1 MIKTIILDIDDTL
14 YEWAALD
21 PVVVRDVMGPY
32 VKEHFGWTV
41 EEYYKRLYEAT
52 DELVAFSGTTGDCRD
67 RIIRYQLM
75 VEKAGYPVDPHA
87 YDMYHLYWDTF
98 LQRIRPYEGTIEA
111 LQALRERGIRIGVCS
126 DNTAE
131 LQFKKLRV
139 LGLGAYIDFVVTSA
153 EAGIEKPDPKI
164 FERAL
169 QKADCKPEECLFVGD
184 VYAKDVLGPE
194 KAGMRA
200 LWFNNKN
207 KPAIEGVTEI
217 SSLLEL
223 LAYLE

>member
-1 MIKTIILDIDDTL
+1 MIRTVILDIDDTL
-14 YEWAALD
+14 YEWAAVD
-21 PVVVRDVMGPY
+21 PVVVREFMGPY
-32 VKEHFGWTV
+32 VMEHFGWTV
-41 EEYYKRLYEAT
+41 EEYYRRLYAVT
-52 DELVAFSGTTGDCRD
+52 DELVSFSGTTGDCRD

-75 VEKAGYPVDPHA
+75 MEEAGFPVDPHA
-87 YDMYHLYWDTF
+87 YDMYHLYWDNM
-98 LQRIRPYEGTIEA
+98 LARIEPYEGAEETLRA
-111 LQALRERGIRIGVCS
+111 LHARGIRIGACS

-139 LGLGAYIDFVVTSA
+139 LGLGKYMDFVVTSA

-169 QKADCKPEECLFVGD
+169 QKAQCAPEECLFVGD

-200 LWFNNKN
+200 LWFNNKG
-207 KPAIEGVTEI
+207 KPSVEGVAEI
-217 SSLLEL
+217 RAFSEILEH
-223 LAYLE
+223 LE

>member
-1 MIKTIILDIDDTL
+1 MIKTVILDIDDTL

-21 PVVVRDVMGPY
+21 PVVVREYMGPY
-32 VKEHFGWTV
+32 VNAHFGWTV
-41 EEYYKRLYEAT
+41 EEYYRRLREAT

-75 VEKAGYPVDPHA
+75 VEKAGFPVDPHA
-87 YDMYHLYWDTF
+87 LDMYRLYWDRMIE
-98 LQRIRPYEGTIEA
+98 RIEPYEGEIET
-111 LQALRERGIRIGVCS
+111 LHELRARGIRIGVCS

-131 LQFKKLRV
+131 LQFRKLRK
-139 LGLGAYIDFVVTSA
+139 LGVGIYMDFIVTSA

-164 FERAL
+164 YERAL
-169 QKADCKPEECLFVGD
+169 QKAGCAPGECLFIGD
-184 VYAKDVLGPE
+184 VYQKDVLGPE

-207 KPAIEGVTEI
+207 RPAIEGATEI
-217 SSLLEL
+217 KAFSEILDHLE
-223 LAYLE
+223 

>member
-1 MIKTIILDIDDTL
+1 MIKTVILDIDDTL

-21 PVVVRDVMGPY
+21 PVVVREYMGPY
-32 VKEHFGWTV
+32 VEKYFGWSV
-41 EEYYKRLYEAT
+41 EEYYRRLYEAT

-75 VEKAGYPVDPHA
+75 VERAGFPVEPHA
-87 YDMYHLYWDTF
+87 LDMYRLYWDQM
-98 LQRIRPYEGTIEA
+98 LERITPYEGTVEA
-111 LQALRERGIRIGVCS
+111 LQALKARGIRIGVCS

-131 LQFKKLRV
+131 LQFRKLRV
-139 LGLGAYIDFVVTSA
+139 LGIGSYFDFVVTSA

-169 QKADCKPEECLFVGD
+169 QKADCAPEECLFVGD
-184 VYAKDVLGPE
+184 VYKKDVLGPE

-200 LWFNNKN
+200 LWLNNKE

-217 SSLLEL
+217 RSLLEV
-223 LAYLE
+223 LEHLE

>member
-1 MIKTIILDIDDTL
+1 MIKTVILDIDDTL
-14 YEWAALD
+14 YEWAKLD
-21 PVVVRDVMGPY
+21 PVVVRDYIGPY
-32 VKEHFGWTV
+32 VKRHFGWTV
-41 EEYYKRLYEAT
+41 EDYYRRLYEAT

-75 VEKAGYPVDPHA
+75 LEKAGFPVEPHA
-87 YDMYHLYWDTF
+87 YDLYHLYWDEM
-98 LQRIRPYEGTIEA
+98 LRRIVPYEGTTETLEA
-111 LQALRERGIRIGVCS
+111 LRSYGIRIGVCS

-131 LQFKKLRV
+131 LQFRKLRV
-139 LGLGAYIDFVVTSA
+139 LGLGKYMDFVVTSA

-169 QKADCKPEECLFVGD
+169 QKACCAPEECLFVGD
-184 VYAKDVLGPE
+184 VVPKDVLGPE

-207 KPAIEGVTEI
+207 KPAVKGVTEI
-217 SSLLEL
+217 HSLLEL
-223 LAYLE
+223 LEHLD